1 MKIGVFGTGLMGNP
15 LAERLFRNGFDV
27 EVYNRSFE
35 KTENLRAMGIKAYQ
49 KAEDLLHAADVYVS
63 MLADSNANEEVFL
76 SGKET
81 FLKGKTL
88 IQMSTVATEE
98 NKYLN
103 EKIRLAG
110 GRFLEAPVLGS
121 IPQVKAG
128 ELIIMVGGDKIL
140 FEKFREFFDVLSSK
154 TVYVGEVGK
163 ASALKLALNQL
174 IASLTAAFSTSLALV
189 LEHGVDVDVFMEI
202 LRNSAL
208 YAPTYD
214 KKLKRMLERNFE
226 NPNFPLKHL
235 LKDIDLILREL
246 GKTGINTDLV
256 ESVKR
261 IVKRGLEMNL
271 HEKDY
276 SSLYNSVHE
285 K

>member
-235 LKDIDLILREL
+235 LKDVDLILREL
-246 GKTGINTDLV
+246 EKTGINTDLV

>member
-63 MLADSNANEEVFL
+63 MLADFNANEEVFL

-110 GRFLEAPVLGS
+110 GEFLEAPVLGS
-121 IPQVKAG
+121 IPQVKTG

-235 LKDIDLILREL
+235 LKDVDLILREL
-246 GKTGINTDLV
+246 EKTGINTDLV